1 MSIDINSPL
10 WTPQDAGNIAPIPDG
25 LPSGTVATKLYP
37 LIWAERGA
45 IKREYLTLNPTA
57 TATKLST
64 NPLVYVLNY
73 PEKPTIN
80 DGKRFSFW
88 IDSNNVAG
96 AIRLMINGDYYD
108 LKSFEVNTNGD
119 LVAEEMVT
127 TVPVDIVYSGTRFV
141 LENSQVFNVN
151 GLSGTIADARLPT
164 TQAGK
169 TFTSTV
175 RVTAGTP
182 LVLSDTGTTL
192 TVARNQADS
201 IDISAFKTDDETTK
215 NRIDINR
222 TGGVVTVNG
231 SRVLTLADT
240 GAGKGLDADKL
251 DDQHGSFYL
260 ARENH
265 TGTQP
270 VSTITGL
277 DTALN
282 VKVSKAG
289 DTMTG
294 NLAISNGSNP
304 TPITFNAANGSI
316 TAGGLVHIQSSG
328 TNAAVLE
335 MRAPANASA
344 IIDFSPN
351 GYGGDFVWRI
361 NAHPDTASFDI
372 IHTGTHRFRLRN
384 DGAIWNSYS
393 GWLHDKFADRG
404 AQIQH
409 NSGVWEFGSIDPNYN
424 DRTTDAPNPWVLV
437 GLRGTR
443 GTNVINMRA
452 IWLRNN

>member
-1 MSIDINSPL
+1 
-10 WTPQDAGNIAPIPDG
+10 
-25 LPSGTVATKLYP
+25 
-37 LIWAERGA
+37 
-45 IKREYLTLNPTA
+45 
-57 TATKLST
+57 
-64 NPLVYVLNY
+64 
-73 PEKPTIN
+73 
-80 DGKRFSFW
+80 
-88 IDSNNVAG
+88 
-96 AIRLMINGDYYD
+96 MINGDYYD